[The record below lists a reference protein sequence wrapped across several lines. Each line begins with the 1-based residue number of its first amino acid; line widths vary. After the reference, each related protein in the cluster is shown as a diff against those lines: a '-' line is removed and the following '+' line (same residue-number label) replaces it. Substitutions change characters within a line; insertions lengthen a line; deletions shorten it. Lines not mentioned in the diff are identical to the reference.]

1 VATPLRVDSL
11 QPAHR
16 GRIAA
21 ILRATGVF
29 SGEEVAVALELF
41 DETFSGLETRE
52 SGFGIGGSGAARDE
66 SVSRPGAVP
75 NAQSRI
81 PNPDSRPPDYSFLGA
96 FTPED
101 ELVGYACFGPTPGT
115 DRTYDLYWIAV
126 DPVAHG
132 AGIGTTLLSEVER
145 RLQGQHARLLV
156 VETSS
161 RSEYAP
167 TRGFYGRRGYTEA
180 ARVRGFYAPGD
191 DRIILTKR
199 FQHSPAGRGA

>member
-1 VATPLRVDSL
+1 MTTPLRLGAL

-16 GRIAA
+16 DRIAA

-29 SGEEVAVALELF
+29 STAEVDVALELF
-41 DETFSGLETRE
+41 DETFSG
-52 SGFGIGGSGAARDE
+52 SGKWEAGSDGLVAERRSPDE
-66 SVSRPGAVP
+66 PFPLPASRLP
-75 NAQSRI
+75 
-81 PNPDSRPPDYSFLGA
+81 PPDYSFLGA
-96 FTPED
+96 FTPEG

-126 DPVAHG
+126 DPAAHG

-180 ARVRGFYAPGD
+180 ARVREFYAPGD

-199 FQHSPAGRGA
+199 LQHSPAGRGA

>member
-1 VATPLRVDSL
+1 MGIRD
-11 QPAHR
+11 
-16 GRIAA
+16 
-21 ILRATGVF
+21 
-29 SGEEVAVALELF
+29 
-41 DETFSGLETRE
+41 
-52 SGFGIGGSGAARDE
+52 SGFGTAARGE
-66 SVSRPGAVP
+66 ILHPRAVP
-75 NAQSRI
+75 EPRI
-81 PNPDSRPPDYSFLGA
+81 PNPESRLSDPESRPPDYSFLGA
-96 FTPED
+96 FTPEG

-126 DPVAHG
+126 HPAAHG

-199 FQHSPAGRGA
+199 FQRSPAGRGA